1 MSRAEQMERFLETA
15 QALGCDPSEDLFG
28 EIVRAIALARPGPP
42 PTAPAA
48 ESTKHARP
56 RRVSAEGARPVKDA
70 KSTKRNAESTNDA
83 GPRGATA
90 RHTTTR
96 GVTIKSA
103 TTEARRNPKGS
114 AKSKADETSTK
125 IRAAKGLEGDK
136 EAIGSEA
143 GARRRKGQGADDRAG
158 ENRAPEKPLAFEKII
173 CLRGFCPLQKWAFAL
188 SMLSW
193 FAGGIIASFAQFR
206 SLESRRRPYH
216 PHR

>member
-1 MSRAEQMERFLETA
+1 VAKGSRTRMSRAEQMERFLETA

-48 ESTKHARP
+48 ESTKQARP

-96 GVTIKSA
+96 SVTIKSA

-125 IRAAKGLEGDK
+125 IRAAKGSK
-136 EAIGSEA
+136 ATRKQSA
-143 GARRRKGQGADDRAG
+143 AKPARVAEKVKAPTTGRARTARPRSRSHLRK
-158 ENRAPEKPLAFEKII
+158 
-173 CLRGFCPLQKWAFAL
+173 
-188 SMLSW
+188 
-193 FAGGIIASFAQFR
+193 
-206 SLESRRRPYH
+206 
-216 PHR
+216 